1 MACLVNAFASFDT
14 PEDPGGVSIVERKDF
29 QAKRPLCS
37 ENSTTHI
44 TLLCSAN
51 IRFINAL
58 LYFRI
63 PLHRMHKERSV
74 SDVRSSMKTIT
85 GRWNKDK
92 HLKDNPE
99 EDLTVKTSQF

>member
-1 MACLVNAFASFDT
+1 MLILKQFFFLILYPS
-14 PEDPGGVSIVERKDF
+14 
-29 QAKRPLCS
+29 L

-44 TLLCSAN
+44 IILCSAN